1 MNDDVKG
8 YFSVYKYY
16 YKAIYHIYI
25 LIRKE
30 KAQFAERKS
39 LEKSAKNDR
48 ETIKKSE
55 QLSHQFANMPKS

>member
-1 MNDDVKG
+1 V
-8 YFSVYKYY
+8 
-16 YKAIYHIYI
+16 
-25 LIRKE
+25 
-30 KAQFAERKS
+30 QFAERKG